1 MEKTFHSAGLENNKT
16 LEDMSALPSMYI
28 FQTEQ
33 ENDKPVFPWAPT
45 TNIQK
50 QGASISSN
58 LVDVDSELM
67 NLTRKLSKHPEKQYL
82 PGQGHHPTK
91 HLQHGFFHQE
101 SSLLTNDKNELRGTG
116 WNRWE
121 TLFFNPQDN
130 SIEPF
135 NRIGTNTVLN
145 TLDES
150 ITCSVSN

>member
-16 LEDMSALPSMYI
+16 LEDMSALSSMYI

-101 SSLLTNDKNELRGTG
+101 SSLLTNDKKQ
-116 WNRWE
+116 NRV
-121 TLFFNPQDN
+121 TLLF
-130 SIEPF
+130 
-135 NRIGTNTVLN
+135 L
-145 TLDES
+145 
-150 ITCSVSN
+150 